1 MRMTLDEL
9 INAMEPQARKDKA
22 LISKCVDGLTEYAA
36 ELRQKAGDAGKEQ
49 ISALRRLVDELAGYW
64 GLDAK
69 TVDHVTAFDRKI
81 QEVDQAVHQ
90 WTPTQEHR
98 DAVIQGLY
106 LYAIDMIS
114 SLGSDG
120 ARESVTECERLM
132 REIAGCALPG
142 FVDSKN
148 EEKTERNAGYLV
160 VSHSGGG
167 MLRQG
172 TRKGI
177 RRTPA
182 NRGMRAHWV
191 VKGLDISEDV
201 CHGMCP

>member
-1 MRMTLDEL
+1 MAAQQTG
-9 INAMEPQARKDKA
+9 NA
-22 LISKCVDGLTEYAA
+22 
-36 ELRQKAGDAGKEQ
+36 
-49 ISALRRLVDELAGYW
+49 SAKLAGIPLAV
-64 GLDAK
+64 GR
-69 TVDHVTAFDRKI
+69 TVCRATEDYVGNIHNFTGN
-81 QEVDQAVHQ
+81 H
-90 WTPTQEHR
+90 
-98 DAVIQGLY
+98 LY
-106 LYAIDMIS
+106 
-114 SLGSDG
+114 
-120 ARESVTECERLM
+120 
-132 REIAGCALPG
+132 CALPG

>member
-1 MRMTLDEL
+1 MAYTSILAVHRLGRSVEYVT
-9 INAMEPQARKDKA
+9 NKDKTVRPR
-22 LISKCVDGLTEYAA
+22 SD
-36 ELRQKAGDAGKEQ
+36 
-49 ISALRRLVDELAGYW
+49 SA
-64 GLDAK
+64 
-69 TVDHVTAFDRKI
+69 
-81 QEVDQAVHQ
+81 
-90 WTPTQEHR
+90 
-98 DAVIQGLY
+98 
-106 LYAIDMIS
+106 
-114 SLGSDG
+114 
-120 ARESVTECERLM
+120 
-132 REIAGCALPG
+132 CALPG

-172 TRKGI
+172 TRTGI

>member
-1 MRMTLDEL
+1 MIKNPKL
-9 INAMEPQARKDKA
+9 NASGCPDPTAYKA
-22 LISKCVDGLTEYAA
+22 LKGI
-36 ELRQKAGDAGKEQ
+36 
-49 ISALRRLVDELAGYW
+49 
-64 GLDAK
+64 
-69 TVDHVTAFDRKI
+69 
-81 QEVDQAVHQ
+81 
-90 WTPTQEHR
+90 
-98 DAVIQGLY
+98 
-106 LYAIDMIS
+106 
-114 SLGSDG
+114 
-120 ARESVTECERLM
+120 ARESAD
-132 REIAGCALPG
+132 REKVVQDYIHIVKALADGLGLEVQNCALPG

-182 NRGMRAHWV
+182 NRGMRAHRI

>member
-1 MRMTLDEL
+1 MKTM
-9 INAMEPQARKDKA
+9 
-22 LISKCVDGLTEYAA
+22 
-36 ELRQKAGDAGKEQ
+36 
-49 ISALRRLVDELAGYW
+49 
-64 GLDAK
+64 K
-69 TVDHVTAFDRKI
+69 TVESRVLQI
-81 QEVDQAVHQ
+81 L
-90 WTPTQEHR
+90 R
-98 DAVIQGLY
+98 DCPETRNEDMLLFYRYYNRFADY
-106 LYAIDMIS
+106 L
-114 SLGSDG
+114 
-120 ARESVTECERLM
+120 
-132 REIAGCALPG
+132 CALPG

-167 MLRQG
+167 MRRQG

>member
-1 MRMTLDEL
+1 MNMKKRLVACL
-9 INAMEPQARKDKA
+9 VIVA
-22 LISKCVDGLTEYAA
+22 LLCSSLLPAAAA
-36 ELRQKAGDAGKEQ
+36 EETDLLVNGGFETGDSTGWNWFNNAVVD
-49 ISALRRLVDELAGYW
+49 SAAPHSGN
-64 GLDAK
+64 
-69 TVDHVTAFDRKI
+69 
-81 QEVDQAVHQ
+81 
-90 WTPTQEHR
+90 
-98 DAVIQGLY
+98 
-106 LYAIDMIS
+106 
-114 SLGSDG
+114 
-120 ARESVTECERLM
+120 
-132 REIAGCALPG
+132 CALPG

-160 VSHSGGG
+160 VSQSGGG

-182 NRGMRAHWV
+182 NRGMRAHRI

>member
-1 MRMTLDEL
+1 MEQRENTF
-9 INAMEPQARKDKA
+9 AMSQ
-22 LISKCVDGLTEYAA
+22 CMLTKQY
-36 ELRQKAGDAGKEQ
+36 GK
-49 ISALRRLVDELAGYW
+49 Y
-64 GLDAK
+64 K
-69 TVDHVTAFDRKI
+69 
-81 QEVDQAVHQ
+81 
-90 WTPTQEHR
+90 
-98 DAVIQGLY
+98 AVIQFSAVDRPETEEKVL
-106 LYAIDMIS
+106 
-114 SLGSDG
+114 SLIMG
-120 ARESVTECERLM
+120 A
-132 REIAGCALPG
+132 CALPG

>member
-1 MRMTLDEL
+1 MNERSYLSIDL
-9 INAMEPQARKDKA
+9 K
-22 LISKCVDGLTEYAA
+22 SFYASV
-36 ELRQKAGDAGKEQ
+36 ECLER
-49 ISALRRLVDELAGYW
+49 
-64 GLDAK
+64 GLDPMTTNLVVADASRTEK
-69 TVDHVTAFDRKI
+69 TI
-81 QEVDQAVHQ
+81 CLAVS
-90 WTPTQEHR
+90 P
-98 DAVIQGLY
+98 
-106 LYAIDMIS
+106 
-114 SLGSDG
+114 SLKSY
-120 ARESVTECERLM
+120 
-132 REIAGCALPG
+132 CALPG

-182 NRGMRAHWV
+182 NRGMRAHRI
-191 VKGLDISEDV
+191 VKSLDISEDV

>member
-1 MRMTLDEL
+1 MNCGPEQKLSMEELKRLNPSQCSLPQMRTTL
-9 INAMEPQARKDKA
+9 PP
-22 LISKCVDGLTEYAA
+22 
-36 ELRQKAGDAGKEQ
+36 
-49 ISALRRLVDELAGYW
+49 
-64 GLDAK
+64 
-69 TVDHVTAFDRKI
+69 
-81 QEVDQAVHQ
+81 
-90 WTPTQEHR
+90 TPTQQ
-98 DAVIQGLY
+98 DW
-106 LYAIDMIS
+106 
-114 SLGSDG
+114 
-120 ARESVTECERLM
+120 RELL
-132 REIAGCALPG
+132 IAMDCALPG

>member
-1 MRMTLDEL
+1 MNNTEKYQGIIPAFYACYND
-9 INAMEPQARKDKA
+9 
-22 LISKCVDGLTEYAA
+22 DG
-36 ELRQKAGDAGKEQ
+36 
-49 ISALRRLVDELAGYW
+49 
-64 GLDAK
+64 
-69 TVDHVTAFDRKI
+69 TVS
-81 QEVDQAVHQ
+81 
-90 WTPTQEHR
+90 P
-98 DAVIQGLY
+98 
-106 LYAIDMIS
+106 
-114 SLGSDG
+114 
-120 ARESVTECERLM
+120 ER
-132 REIAGCALPG
+132 CALPG

>member
-1 MRMTLDEL
+1 MDGQRYRVL
-9 INAMEPQARKDKA
+9 ISDKARQMMKAHVSFLAEVNPQA
-22 LISKCVDGLTEYAA
+22 A
-36 ELRQKAGDAGKEQ
+36 EKLRVSLMEG
-49 ISALRRLVDELAGYW
+49 IRSLA
-64 GLDAK
+64 
-69 TVDHVTAFDRKI
+69 
-81 QEVDQAVHQ
+81 QMPE
-90 WTPTQEHR
+90 
-98 DAVIQGLY
+98 
-106 LYAIDMIS
+106 
-114 SLGSDG
+114 
-120 ARESVTECERLM
+120 
-132 REIAGCALPG
+132 CALPG

-182 NRGMRAHWV
+182 NRGMRAHRI

>member
-1 MRMTLDEL
+1 MNLTKAKETKTRVCCLYRVSTKG
-9 INAMEPQARKDKA
+9 QVDKA
-22 LISKCVDGLTEYAA
+22 E
-36 ELRQKAGDAGKEQ
+36 
-49 ISALRRLVDELAGYW
+49 
-64 GLDAK
+64 
-69 TVDHVTAFDRKI
+69 
-81 QEVDQAVHQ
+81 
-90 WTPTQEHR
+90 
-98 DAVIQGLY
+98 
-106 LYAIDMIS
+106 
-114 SLGSDG
+114 
-120 ARESVTECERLM
+120 
-132 REIAGCALPG
+132 CALPG

-182 NRGMRAHWV
+182 NRGMRAHRI
-191 VKGLDISEDV
+191 VKSLDISEDV

>member
-1 MRMTLDEL
+1 
-9 INAMEPQARKDKA
+9 ME
-22 LISKCVDGLTEYAA
+22 I
-36 ELRQKAGDAGKEQ
+36 
-49 ISALRRLVDELAGYW
+49 ISAKITSVFETGAVKAKANAVLGRFGVRGIKVCEGKS
-64 GLDAK
+64 GLFVAMPSYKSAK
-69 TVDHVTAFDRKI
+69 GK
-81 QEVDQAVHQ
+81 
-90 WTPTQEHR
+90 
-98 DAVIQGLY
+98 Y
-106 LYAIDMIS
+106 IDIFFPM
-114 SLGSDG
+114 DKE
-120 ARESVTECERLM
+120 AKE
-132 REIAGCALPG
+132 CALPG

-172 TRKGI
+172 TREGI

-182 NRGMRAHWV
+182 NRGMRAHRI

>member
-1 MRMTLDEL
+1 MAE
-9 INAMEPQARKDKA
+9 A
-22 LISKCVDGLTEYAA
+22 LKRPG
-36 ELRQKAGDAGKEQ
+36 G
-49 ISALRRLVDELAGYW
+49 ELASRPLHFFWVVDCSGSMY
-64 GLDAK
+64 GEKIGTVNHAIQSTIPEMVDAAK
-69 TVDHVTAFDRKI
+69 DNPNAQLLVRTLK
-81 QEVDQAVHQ
+81 
-90 WTPTQEHR
+90 
-98 DAVIQGLY
+98 
-106 LYAIDMIS
+106 
-114 SLGSDG
+114 
-120 ARESVTECERLM
+120 
-132 REIAGCALPG
+132 CALPG

>member
-1 MRMTLDEL
+1 MNERTYLSIDL
-9 INAMEPQARKDKA
+9 K
-22 LISKCVDGLTEYAA
+22 SFYASV
-36 ELRQKAGDAGKEQ
+36 ECLER
-49 ISALRRLVDELAGYW
+49 
-64 GLDAK
+64 GLDPMTTNLVVADASRTEK
-69 TVDHVTAFDRKI
+69 TI
-81 QEVDQAVHQ
+81 CLAVS
-90 WTPTQEHR
+90 P
-98 DAVIQGLY
+98 
-106 LYAIDMIS
+106 
-114 SLGSDG
+114 SLKSY
-120 ARESVTECERLM
+120 
-132 REIAGCALPG
+132 CALPG

-182 NRGMRAHWV
+182 NRGMRAHRI
-191 VKGLDISEDV
+191 VKSLDISEDV

>member
-1 MRMTLDEL
+1 MVGCFNRLGIVCRTDSDTGKVRD
-9 INAMEPQARKDKA
+9 QKDRFRH
-22 LISKCVDGLTEYAA
+22 CD
-36 ELRQKAGDAGKEQ
+36 
-49 ISALRRLVDELAGYW
+49 
-64 GLDAK
+64 
-69 TVDHVTAFDRKI
+69 
-81 QEVDQAVHQ
+81 
-90 WTPTQEHR
+90 
-98 DAVIQGLY
+98 
-106 LYAIDMIS
+106 
-114 SLGSDG
+114 
-120 ARESVTECERLM
+120 
-132 REIAGCALPG
+132 CALPG

-160 VSHSGGG
+160 VSQSGGG

>member
-1 MRMTLDEL
+1 MGNKQTEL
-9 INAMEPQARKDKA
+9 NNSGNQVE
-22 LISKCVDGLTEYAA
+22 
-36 ELRQKAGDAGKEQ
+36 
-49 ISALRRLVDELAGYW
+49 
-64 GLDAK
+64 
-69 TVDHVTAFDRKI
+69 TV
-81 QEVDQAVHQ
+81 
-90 WTPTQEHR
+90 P
-98 DAVIQGLY
+98 
-106 LYAIDMIS
+106 
-114 SLGSDG
+114 
-120 ARESVTECERLM
+120 
-132 REIAGCALPG
+132 CALPG

>member
-1 MRMTLDEL
+1 MPFLTTDEIHCHHIKPKKYGGNDSYENLVL
-9 INAMEPQARKDKA
+9 INK
-22 LISKCVDGLTEYAA
+22 LVH
-36 ELRQKAGDAGKEQ
+36 
-49 ISALRRLVDELAGYW
+49 RLVHAE
-64 GLDAK
+64 
-69 TVDHVTAFDRKI
+69 TVETI
-81 QEVDQAVHQ
+81 
-90 WTPTQEHR
+90 T
-98 DAVIQGLY
+98 Y
-106 LYAIDMIS
+106 Y
-114 SLGSDG
+114 
-120 ARESVTECERLM
+120 
-132 REIAGCALPG
+132 CALPG

>member
-1 MRMTLDEL
+1 MVDL
-9 INAMEPQARKDKA
+9 INNSDDCTRWRRK
-22 LISKCVDGLTEYAA
+22 VG
-36 ELRQKAGDAGKEQ
+36 EQ
-49 ISALRRLVDELAGYW
+49 IDSAEN
-64 GLDAK
+64 
-69 TVDHVTAFDRKI
+69 
-81 QEVDQAVHQ
+81 VHQ
-90 WTPTQEHR
+90 IFVLLNPPY
-98 DAVIQGLY
+98 Y
-106 LYAIDMIS
+106 LTFIKFAASDLS
-114 SLGSDG
+114 EKDLGQ
-120 ARESVTECERLM
+120 LL
-132 REIAGCALPG
+132 CALPG

-182 NRGMRAHWV
+182 NRGMRAHRI